1 MYPYHNRIRQRINN
15 HELVDAYFTDNYPNI
30 DGECLVLVF
39 KTFPAFRPIRPHAYC
54 KYQDV
59 IAKFHLSE

>member
-1 MYPYHNRIRQRINN
+1 MYPYHNCIRQRINN
-15 HELVDAYFTDNYPNI
+15 GELVDAYFADNYTNI
-30 DGECLVLVF
+30 GKCLVLVF
-39 KTFPAFRPIRPHAYC
+39 ETTPIFRPIRPHAYS